1 MIKKDLI
8 LLQDLKYKE
17 FIAKIIPNID
27 KENIIGIRSLALKT
41 YSKELF
47 KNENLKEKFL
57 NDLPHKY
64 LEENNLHILLLNYE
78 KNFEKLIDLLEKFLP
93 YMDNWSTTDSFS
105 NKIVLKNLENLIVKI
120 KKWIKSDKAY
130 VIRFAIILLLKYY
143 LDDKNFKEEYLQ
155 MVANVKNDD
164 YYVKMMIAWYF
175 SMVLVKQYEK
185 GIVYIENKSLDIWIH
200 NKAIQKSIESRQISI
215 EKKEYLKTLKRKK
228 EKND

>member
-78 KNFEKLIDLLEKFLP
+78 KDFEKLIDLLEKFLP

-105 NKIVLKNLENLIVKI
+105 NKIVLKNLENLIDKI

-143 LDDKNFKEEYLQ
+143 LDDKNFKEEYLK